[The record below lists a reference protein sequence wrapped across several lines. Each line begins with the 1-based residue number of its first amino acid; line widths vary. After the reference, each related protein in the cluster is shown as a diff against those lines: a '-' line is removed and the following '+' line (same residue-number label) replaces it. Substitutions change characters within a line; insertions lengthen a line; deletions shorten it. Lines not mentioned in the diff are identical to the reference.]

1 MGETAKVDN
10 QDVQKQQVN
19 ILIVDDRKENRIAL
33 KTLMANID
41 ANLIEADS
49 GKEALAQSLRYDFAL
64 ILLDV
69 QMPEMDGFETAKYL
83 RVNQRTAQVP
93 IIFVTALSPNDQNSL
108 FSGYQ
113 AGAVDFLYKPL
124 NADIFLSKVK
134 IFLDIYDTNMNLQ
147 HEVERSNM
155 LAEDVKKA
163 LDEQVLVK
171 KALQSSESYLHDM
184 INSMPSVLVGLDS
197 DYSITHWNR
206 SAGKFFDKTASEVIG
221 KSFVELTKEL
231 KSCSNIVELAMK
243 NRKTESIDK
252 VRMLSNGNER
262 FITLVAYPLRRNDAG
277 LIIRLDDISQRVQV
291 EDIMVQT
298 EKMTSLGTLAAGMAH
313 EINNP
318 LSIILQGV
326 QSIQRRFD
334 PKLAKNQKS
343 AEEHQVNLDS
353 VHKYMDDRGIL
364 KFITGIQE
372 SGDRASVIVKN
383 ILNFSRRSEAKKSLV
398 DINELIKE
406 VLSIL
411 STDYAIKK
419 KIGMNQ
425 LYLETSL
432 DETISEIACAHTE
445 IEQVLLNIIK
455 NATHAL
461 EDNKDEK
468 KPTVHI
474 STHLVVDRVRVV
486 IQDNGCGIEES
497 VRKRMFD
504 PFFTTKP
511 VGVGTGLGLSISYS
525 IIVDKHH
532 GILEVEST
540 LGVGTKFII
549 ELPALQDS
557 GDEEG

>member
-33 KTLMANID
+33 KTLKVHID

-93 IIFVTALSPNDQNSL
+93 IIFVTALSPNYQNSL

-221 KSFVELTKEL
+221 KSFMELTKEL

-277 LIIRLDDISQRVQV
+277 LIIRIDDISQRVQV

-343 AEEHQVNLDS
+343 AEEHQVNLEG
-353 VHKYMDDRGIL
+353 VHKYM
-364 KFITGIQE
+364 
-372 SGDRASVIVKN
+372 
-383 ILNFSRRSEAKKSLV
+383 
-398 DINELIKE
+398 
-406 VLSIL
+406 
-411 STDYAIKK
+411 
-419 KIGMNQ
+419 
-425 LYLETSL
+425 
-432 DETISEIACAHTE
+432 
-445 IEQVLLNIIK
+445 
-455 NATHAL
+455 
-461 EDNKDEK
+461 
-468 KPTVHI
+468 
-474 STHLVVDRVRVV
+474 
-486 IQDNGCGIEES
+486 
-497 VRKRMFD
+497 
-504 PFFTTKP
+504 
-511 VGVGTGLGLSISYS
+511 
-525 IIVDKHH
+525 
-532 GILEVEST
+532 
-540 LGVGTKFII
+540 
-549 ELPALQDS
+549 
-557 GDEEG
+557 